1 MTDLFLAGDHMLEG
15 VFEEGGPG
23 ASWGG
28 VVVAHPHP
36 LYGGTMAQPVV
47 YRVAQACRDKGLASL
62 RFNFRGVGKSTG
74 TYGGRDEYLDVQ
86 AALVYM
92 QERLTEGYP
101 AEERLAKGQLAEGYP
116 AEGRAGRPSGPMPTL
131 PRTGPSPVPDASL
144 LPTPAM
150 VPIGL
155 AGYSFGSIMAALAS
169 GAPVRV
175 QALALIA
182 FPVNWR
188 DQIPEA
194 FECLR
199 TYRGPILA
207 VCGEKDDLAPPE
219 PLERAL
225 SSMGLDFRME
235 VVLGEGHLFD
245 ESRVEVGRLVAD
257 FMAEELGLL
266 GGC

>member
-1 MTDLFLAGDHMLEG
+1 MTDLFFAGDHTLEG
-15 VFEEGGPG
+15 VFEGGRPG
-23 ASWGG
+23 ASRGG

-92 QERLTEGYP
+92 QERLVEGWPAEGRLTEGYP
-101 AEERLAKGQLAEGYP
+101 AER
-116 AEGRAGRPSGPMPTL
+116 RAGRPSGPAPTL
-131 PRTGPSPVPDASL
+131 PRTGPPPVPDASP

-155 AGYSFGSIMAALAS
+155 AGYSFGSIMAALTS

-182 FPVNWR
+182 FPVNWG

-199 TYRGPILA
+199 AYRGPILA

-219 PLERAL
+219 PLEKAL

-245 ESRVEVGRLVAD
+245 ESRAEVGRLVAD